1 MTLRALDLIDAGP
14 NDDSPRQG
22 ADRAQVA
29 VGVVTSVTAGG
40 RRVGV
45 SVLGSAPINLPA
57 APSTWTGVK
66 TALVL
71 IDPDT
76 SRPVY
81 VLGPA
86 PAPTG
91 LVPHTAPGADYEE
104 TKATRT
110 TTITPIWSATHR
122 EGRGWDRWNTSRFG
136 GPSDLYQGTS
146 GASGRLQGLALYGDA
161 VPALAATTITSATLT
176 LIGNNPDQ
184 KSFNVTVQAATHSPR
199 GPVPVGAGLTATVT
213 GDRPTRMGLS
223 SATAALLTGAGL
235 ALTGAAYG
243 GVLGTG
249 ASMSIELVYDT
260 EA

>member
-1 MTLRALDLIDAGP
+1 MTLRALDLIDAGTT
-14 NDDSPRQG
+14 DDSPRQG

-40 RRVGV
+40 RKVGV
-45 SVLGSAPINLPA
+45 SVLGSAPITLPA
-57 APSTWTGVK
+57 APSTWTGVR

-71 IDPDT
+71 IDPGT
-76 SRPVY
+76 GRPVY

-86 PAPTG
+86 PSPSG
-91 LVPHTAPGADYEE
+91 QIPHTAPGADYEA
-104 TKATRT
+104 TRATRT

-122 EGRGWDRWNTSRFG
+122 AGRGWDQWNASRFG

-161 VPALAATTITSATLT
+161 IPALAAASITSATLT

-184 KSFNVTVQAATHSPR
+184 THFGVTVQAATHSPR
-199 GPVPVGAGLTATVT
+199 GPITVSGTLTATIT
-213 GDRPTRMGLS
+213 GDQPTQMDIS
-223 SATAALLTGAGL
+223 SIAASLMTGAGL
-235 ALTGAAYG
+235 ALTGTAYG

-249 ASMSIELVYDT
+249 ASMSIELIYDT
-260 EA
+260 EV